1 MCFSLHWGYKC
12 KMSLCMSCCHME
24 YSPKDRCMWSA
35 LPASH
40 FTPGRRSSQFPLNR
54 TLVGAHGWCW
64 HFGKR
69 KSPPCGMDLT
79 MIPWLSTLWPG
90 HHIVQGVNMLNT
102 RVTIHPSQ
110 EKGHLPLTDYKK
122 RTSICLRNAQTNK
135 KYHLQN
141 VIFQVWEQAHF
152 SVASVSCRM
161 AGTPW
166 T

>member
-1 MCFSLHWGYKC
+1 MCFFSLHWVHKC
-12 KMSLCMSCCHME
+12 KMSMYMPWCHME
-24 YSPKDRCMWSA
+24 YSPKDRCMWSV

-40 FTPGRRSSQFPLNR
+40 STPGRSSRYPLNKM
-54 TLVGAHGWCW
+54 LVGAHGWCW

-69 KSPPCGMDLT
+69 KSRPRGMDLT

-90 HHIVQGVNMLNT
+90 HHTAQGVNVFST
-102 RVTIHPSQ
+102 RVTVHPSQ
-110 EKGHLPLTDYKK
+110 EKGHLPLIDHKK

-141 VIFQVWEQAHF
+141 VIFQVLEQAHF
-152 SVASVSCRM
+152 SVASVFCRR
-161 AGTPW
+161 AGTPQ